1 MSRKDQLLRILA
13 ALDGHFA
20 ADDCSPADAD
30 RWRELK
36 RHITRIKDGLDL
48 ARIELESLE
57 RGAPQTKEIVGKALQ
72 HVRLG
77 SARKPASAMGAAA
90 DGRPRRRLSHR
101 NPTIA
106 ARYVPIGE
114 SGTLHVVTQARVD
127 LHAHRGYHRYRRR
140 SQGRSAI

>member
-48 ARIELESLE
+48 ARS
-57 RGAPQTKEIVGKALQ
+57 APQTKEIVGKALQ

-77 SARKPASAMGAAA
+77 SARKPRKPDKETLDLVRLGAHSEL
-90 DGRPRRRLSHR
+90 GL
-101 NPTIA
+101 
-106 ARYVPIGE
+106 
-114 SGTLHVVTQARVD
+114 
-127 LHAHRGYHRYRRR
+127 
-140 SQGRSAI
+140 